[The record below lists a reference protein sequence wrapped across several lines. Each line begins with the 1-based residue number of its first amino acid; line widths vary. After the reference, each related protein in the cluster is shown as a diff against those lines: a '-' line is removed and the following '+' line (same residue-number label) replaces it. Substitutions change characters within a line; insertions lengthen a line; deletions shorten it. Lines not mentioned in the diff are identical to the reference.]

1 MSYYTYQTEGLVL
14 DDFDVGEN
22 NRILLVFSKELGLIR
37 AYAKS
42 SRSERSKLRPLFQKF
57 SCINFS
63 IVQGRNTLRIT
74 GADGG
79 YNLFYE
85 LFGDYLSEGKRSEN
99 RLKIESISRV
109 YTLLVRLLQGQEK
122 DYKLYNTIRTFTDY
136 LKKDYNDKESARS
149 LELLTVS
156 RILYNLGYM
165 EDQKEM
171 KEIISS
177 WDINPAMVRFFDK
190 NYKKI
195 LKKVNEAIE
204 NSQL

>member
-1 MSYYTYQTEGLVL
+1 
-14 DDFDVGEN
+14 
-22 NRILLVFSKELGLIR
+22 
-37 AYAKS
+37 
-42 SRSERSKLRPLFQKF
+42 
-57 SCINFS
+57 
-63 IVQGRNTLRIT
+63 
-74 GADGG
+74 
-79 YNLFYE
+79 
-85 LFGDYLSEGKRSEN
+85 
-99 RLKIESISRV
+99 
-109 YTLLVRLLQGQEK
+109 LQGQEK